1 MFGMKKKI
9 VALTA
14 RLSEWQARAT
24 ALESENDRMRADI
37 AILQHPDFQA
47 MEHSTKWVEE
57 RLDLSDIEGPKPPS
71 SVDDTTAELVQR
83 TTTVEVNGKRFSVK
97 AWVPDIAPMMV
108 GIATGATGGASK
120 PKRAASTGVVGGGSG
135 AVTVPMQGTV
145 VKVLVEVGQAV
156 AVGESVIVLEA
167 MKMEN
172 NIAAEK
178 AGTVKEI
185 KVKEGDTVGAGDVVV
200 IIE

>member
-1 MFGMKKKI
+1 M
-9 VALTA
+9 
-14 RLSEWQARAT
+14 
-24 ALESENDRMRADI
+24 
-37 AILQHPDFQA
+37 
-47 MEHSTKWVEE
+47 HSTKWVEDT
-57 RLDLSDIEGPKPPS
+57 LDLSGLVATKGEEVAPAA
-71 SVDDTTAELVQR
+71 VDGEPARVRRDLD
-83 TTTVEVNGKRFSVK
+83 VEVNGKRFSVK

-108 GIATGATGGASK
+108 GIAAGGATGGASK
-120 PKRAASTGVVGGGSG
+120 PKRAASTGAVGGGSG

-178 AGTVKEI
+178 AGTVKEV
-185 KVKEGDTVGAGDVVV
+185 KVKAGDTVGAGDVVV
-200 IIE
+200 VVE